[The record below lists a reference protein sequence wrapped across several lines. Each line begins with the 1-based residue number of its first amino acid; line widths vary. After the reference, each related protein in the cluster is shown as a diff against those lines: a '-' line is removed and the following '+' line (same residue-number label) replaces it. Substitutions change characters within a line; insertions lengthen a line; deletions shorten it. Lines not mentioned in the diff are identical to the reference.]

1 MGSGTSELDGRL
13 RAALAEA
20 VAILWDEAQERPPL
34 LRFLTPFGR
43 PELRRLETVFRGA
56 PSIAWLLGEPR
67 PELATWLAA
76 ATVRLGLAMPGVA
89 PVPEHRNAFVPGPL
103 TREAPLVVTEGASV
117 VVAGDLSAPAI
128 VVDSGA
134 RLVVAGTLT
143 CQTLASR
150 GLVLVQQRLVGHT
163 VVIGPPIGMPS
174 SRPVGWQVG
183 EAVKAQ
189 VLDSPRYG
197 LSCPVE
203 SDGVI
208 RLVGRTPDR
217 QAAERARGRL
227 TLDCWADDGAGVD
240 VEVLIDLLVS
250 GSAAVA

>member
-1 MGSGTSELDGRL
+1 MKPGSGELDGRL

-43 PELRRLETVFRGA
+43 PELRRLEREFGSA

-76 ATVRLGLAMPGVA
+76 ATVRLGLAVPGIA
-89 PVPEHRNAFVPGPL
+89 PVPEHRNAFVAGPCS
-103 TREAPLVVTEGASV
+103 REAPLFVTEASSV

-163 VVIGPPIGMPS
+163 IAIGSPLGAPS
-174 SRPVGWQVG
+174 ARPVGWQVG
-183 EAVKAQ
+183 EAVRAQ

-197 LSCPVE
+197 LTCPVE

-217 QAAERARGRL
+217 ASVERARTRL
-227 TLDCWADDGAGVD
+227 SHECWRDDGQGVD
-240 VEVLIDLLVS
+240 VDVLIDLLVN